1 MRIYISIDG
10 VLRNFLQKFEY
21 HYNDY
26 YLNNEPDGEES
37 FKYGIDKPI
46 HTVDN
51 FKFQSKE
58 EMEVFMYL
66 EFPLEIFG
74 HAGLS
79 SSTSMSDINKIIF
92 GNKSHVFTF
101 IGLDEYG
108 KSKPSTLFFLSKNGF
123 LGNNIKFISKDII
136 KKEWKNCDIWVTD
149 NQDIIDECPINKVC
163 YKFNTEYNNH
173 FSYNNEINNLKEL
186 EELCLKFSEK
196 STTLTL
202 MQLVKNVK
210 YKVKKLKMK
219 QKTVKQK
226 TNPC

>member
-37 FKYGIDKPI
+37 FKYGIDRPI

-79 SSTSMSDINKIIF
+79 SSTSMSDINKIVF

-123 LGNNIKFISKDII
+123 LGNNIKFISKDNI
-136 KKEWKNCDIWVTD
+136 KKEWKIVTFGS
-149 NQDIIDECPINKVC
+149 QIIKILLMNVQLIKFVINLTQ
-163 YKFNTEYNNH
+163 NT
-173 FSYNNEINNLKEL
+173 III
-186 EELCLKFSEK
+186 
-196 STTLTL
+196 
-202 MQLVKNVK
+202 LVII
-210 YKVKKLKMK
+210 MK
-219 QKTVKQK
+219 
-226 TNPC
+226 